1 MDLLMTNVVSDASMM
16 DIINNF
22 LATKGIYSLV
32 LILMFLGMFG
42 MIISNNYMKKMMAM
56 NVMQVAVILFFL
68 CFAQKEGGMIPILNG
83 ITTDPNLYINP
94 LPHALMLTAIVVS
107 LGTTGVAIA
116 LLMRIKET
124 YGSVEEDEILRR
136 ADR

>member
-1 MDLLMTNVVSDASMM
+1 MDVL
-16 DIINNF
+16 NNF

-32 LILMFLGMFG
+32 LMLLFLGMYG
-42 MIISNNYMKKMMAM
+42 MIVSNNYMKKMMAM
-56 NVMQVAVILFFL
+56 NVMQVAVIFFFL

-83 ITTDPNLYINP
+83 ITTNPDLYINP

-124 YGSVEEDEILRR
+124 FGSVEEDEILGR
-136 ADR
+136 ADK

>member
-1 MDLLMTNVVSDASMM
+1 ML

-68 CFAQKEGGMIPILNG
+68 CFAQKTGGMIPILNG
-83 ITTDPNLYINP
+83 VTTDPSLYINP

>member
-1 MDLLMTNVVSDASMM
+1 MEVMTNVVADASML

-42 MIISNNYMKKMMAM
+42 MMISNNYMKKMMAM

>member
-1 MDLLMTNVVSDASMM
+1 MTVSASTMDVL
-16 DIINNF
+16 NNF

-32 LILMFLGMFG
+32 LILLFLGMYG
-42 MIISNNYMKKMMAM
+42 MIVSNNYMKKMMAM

-68 CFAQKEGGMIPILNG
+68 CFAQKTGGMIPILNG

-124 YGSVEEDEILRR
+124 YGSVEEDDILRR

>member
-1 MDLLMTNVVSDASMM
+1 METMNNVMTNPSML
-16 DIINNF
+16 DLINNF

-42 MIISNNYMKKMMAM
+42 MIVSNNYMKKMMAM

-68 CFAQKEGGMIPILNG
+68 CFAQKTGGMIPILNG
-83 ITTDPNLYINP
+83 VTTNPGLYINP

-116 LLMRIKET
+116 LLMRIRET
-124 YGSVEEDEILRR
+124 YGSVEEDDILRR

>member
-1 MDLLMTNVVSDASMM
+1 MSNPGTLDL
-16 DIINNF
+16 INNF

-32 LILMFLGMFG
+32 LILLFLGLYG
-42 MIISNNYMKKMMAM
+42 MIVSKNYMKKMMAM

-83 ITTDPNLYINP
+83 VTTDPNLYINP

-124 YGSVEEDEILRR
+124 YGSVEEDDILRR

>member
-1 MDLLMTNVVSDASMM
+1 MLDM
-16 DIINNF
+16 INNF

-68 CFAQKEGGMIPILNG
+68 CFAQKTGGMIPILNG
-83 ITTDPNLYINP
+83 VTTDPSLYINP

-116 LLMRIKET
+116 LLMRIRET
-124 YGSVEEDEILRR
+124 YGSVEEDDILRR

>member
-1 MDLLMTNVVSDASMM
+1 MTVSASTMDVL
-16 DIINNF
+16 NNF

-32 LILMFLGMFG
+32 LILLFLGMYG
-42 MIISNNYMKKMMAM
+42 MIVSNNYMKKMMAM
-56 NVMQVAVILFFL
+56 NVMQVAVIFFFL

-83 ITTDPNLYINP
+83 ITTNPDLYINP

-124 YGSVEEDEILRR
+124 FGSVEEDEILGR
-136 ADR
+136 ADK

>member
-1 MDLLMTNVVSDASMM
+1 MELLTSAATPSMLDM
-16 DIINNF
+16 INNF

-42 MIISNNYMKKMMAM
+42 MIIANNYMKKMMAM

-124 YGSVEEDEILRR
+124 YGSV
-136 ADR
+136 

>member
-1 MDLLMTNVVSDASMM
+1 MQTITSVAANPTMLDL
-16 DIINNF
+16 INNF

-42 MIISNNYMKKMMAM
+42 MIIANNYMKKMMAM

-124 YGSVEEDEILRR
+124 YGSVEEDDILRR

>member
-1 MDLLMTNVVSDASMM
+1 MELLTSAATPSMLDM
-16 DIINNF
+16 INNF

-42 MIISNNYMKKMMAM
+42 MIIANNYMKKMMAM
-56 NVMQVAVILFFL
+56 NVMQVAGILFFL
-68 CFAQKEGGMIPILNG
+68 CFAQKTGGMIPILNG
-83 ITTDPNLYINP
+83 VTTDPSLYINP

-116 LLMRIKET
+116 LLMRIRET
-124 YGSVEEDEILRR
+124 YGSVEEDDILRR

>member
-1 MDLLMTNVVSDASMM
+1 MQTITSVAANPTMLDL
-16 DIINNF
+16 INNF

-68 CFAQKEGGMIPILNG
+68 CFAQKFGGMIPILNG
-83 ITTDPNLYINP
+83 VTTDPSLYINP

>member
-1 MDLLMTNVVSDASMM
+1 MSASTMDVL
-16 DIINNF
+16 NNF

-32 LILMFLGMFG
+32 LILLFLGMYG
-42 MIISNNYMKKMMAM
+42 MIVSNNYVKKMMAM
-56 NVMQVAVILFFL
+56 NVMQVAVIFFFL
-68 CFAQKEGGMIPILNG
+68 CFAQKEGGMIPILDG
-83 ITTDPNLYINP
+83 ITTNPDLYINP

-124 YGSVEEDEILRR
+124 FGSVEEDEILGR
-136 ADR
+136 ADK

>member
-1 MDLLMTNVVSDASMM
+1 METITSVAANPTMLDL
-16 DIINNF
+16 INNF

-42 MIISNNYMKKMMAM
+42 MIIANNYMKKMMAM

-68 CFAQKEGGMIPILNG
+68 CFAQKTGGMIPILNG
-83 ITTDPNLYINP
+83 ITTAPNLYINP

-124 YGSVEEDEILRR
+124 YGSVEEDDILRR

>member
-1 MDLLMTNVVSDASMM
+1 METITSVMNNPSML

-32 LILMFLGMFG
+32 LILMFFG

-68 CFAQKEGGMIPILNG
+68 CFAQKTGGMIPILNG
-83 ITTDPNLYINP
+83 VTTDPNLYINP